1 MKNYTNA
8 REFDYM
14 ATAYASAGI
23 LVENN
28 EVIYD
33 GDGYFIT
40 RDSDGRIYFE
50 DNNEVCE
57 LSHEIKNPGYIKY
70 DEYRGWIYKNGRELP
85 WT

>member
-8 REFDYM
+8 REFDCM

-40 RDSDGRIYFE
+40 RDSDGRIYLE

-57 LSHEIKNPGYIKY
+57 LSREIKNPGYIKY
-70 DEYRGWIYKNGRELP
+70 DENRGWIYKNGRELP
-85 WT
+85 WA